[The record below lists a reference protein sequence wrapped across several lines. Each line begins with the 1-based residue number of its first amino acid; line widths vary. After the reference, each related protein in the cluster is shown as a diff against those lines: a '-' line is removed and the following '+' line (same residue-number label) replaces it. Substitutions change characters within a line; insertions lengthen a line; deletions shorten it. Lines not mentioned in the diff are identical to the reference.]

1 MKIQK
6 KVQQKYFTDVL
17 EGRKAFEV
25 RLADFK
31 CKPGDTLVLLEQKQG
46 TKKLTG
52 RKLNCEV
59 LYKLNTKLIEKFY
72 TKKEIDKYGLV
83 ILAIRRKYK
92 YN

>member
-17 EGRKAFEV
+17 EGRKSFEV
-25 RLADFK
+25 RLADFR

-59 LYKLNTKLIEKFY
+59 LYKLNTKAITKFY
-72 TKKEIDKYGLV
+72 TKKDMDKHGLV
-83 ILAIRRKYK
+83 ILAIRRKYSH
-92 YN
+92 

>member
-25 RLADFK
+25 RLADFR
-31 CKPGDTLVLLEQKQG
+31 CKPGDTLALLEQKQG

-59 LYKLNTKLIEKFY
+59 LYKLNTKAIEKFY
-72 TKKEIDKYGLV
+72 TKKEIDKHGLV

-92 YN
+92 Y